1 MIRRRPTRF
10 EAPPSARK
18 PAAAPRAES
27 GRRRKIG
34 SVALVA
40 FATLLAAACPM
51 VVGNLSSTAGSAM
64 AVATG
69 STGPASALD
78 GAGAAVMS
86 VSVVNASPSALTTT
100 STVSGSI
107 VAREDVL
114 VGTESEGAGIRSIL
128 VEEGDAVQEGQVLA
142 VLTSDLD
149 EIALAMNDVE
159 IERANALLTQSESTI
174 SLAQT
179 NLDLASKA
187 LARAHPLSKSG
198 VTSLDVLEQREA
210 DVLVAEAKLAT
221 AQQAKRVALAER
233 AIAMV
238 KHRELTARLE
248 RTRVRAPTS
257 GIIVERF
264 ARVGDISTGKAPLF
278 RIAKDGLFELE
289 ALVPMRMMDRVGPAT
304 AASVSISGMAAP
316 LAGTVRHLSPRIEQ
330 NTRMARVRI
339 ALPADSTPRL
349 GAFARAEV
357 RTTEQLQIVLPLSAV
372 QSTTDGSQVLL
383 VANGTVETRAVVT
396 GRRTAEAVQ
405 IVSGVSAGEQVIL
418 RSGGLVRAGMR
429 VTAVLPAAVI
439 ASSW

>member
-1 MIRRRPTRF
+1 M
-10 EAPPSARK
+10 
-18 PAAAPRAES
+18 
-27 GRRRKIG
+27 G

-69 STGPASALD
+69 TGPASALD

-114 VGTESEGAGIRSIL
+114 VGTESEGAGIRSLL

-339 ALPADSTPRL
+339 ALPAAATPRL

-418 RSGGLVRAGMR
+418 RSGSLVRAGMR

>member
-1 MIRRRPTRF
+1 
-10 EAPPSARK
+10 
-18 PAAAPRAES
+18 
-27 GRRRKIG
+27 
-34 SVALVA
+34 
-40 FATLLAAACPM
+40 M
-51 VVGNLSSTAGSAM
+51 VVGNLSPTAGSAM

-69 STGPASALD
+69 STEPTSGLD

-86 VSVVNASPSALTTT
+86 VSVVNASPGALTTT

-128 VEEGDAVQEGQVLA
+128 VEEGDAVREGQVLA

-174 SLAQT
+174 ALAQT
-179 NLDLASKA
+179 NLDLAGKA

-233 AIAMV
+233 AIALV
-238 KHRELTARLE
+238 KRRELTAHLE
-248 RTRVRAPTS
+248 RTRVRAPAS

-264 ARVGDISTGKAPLF
+264 ARVGDIATGKAPLF

-289 ALVPMRMMDRVGPAT
+289 ALVPMRMVDRVRFAT
-304 AASVSISGMAAP
+304 AASIYISGMEVP
-316 LAGTVRHLSPRIEQ
+316 LAGTIRHLSPRIEPS
-330 NTRMARVRI
+330 TRMARVRI
-339 ALPADSTPRL
+339 ALPSTATPRL
-349 GAFARAEV
+349 GAFARAEI
-357 RTTEQLQIVLPLSAV
+357 RTTEQMQIVLPLSAL
-372 QSTTDGSQVLL
+372 QPTREGSQVQL

-405 IVSGVSAGEQVIL
+405 IVSGVTAGEQVIL
-418 RSGGLVRAGMR
+418 RAGGLVRAGMR
-429 VTAVLPAAVI
+429 VTTVLPAAVI
-439 ASSW
+439 ASNL